1 MLSSK
6 GIIVTSAFRL
16 VCPCALSA
24 ELRFLVK
31 AQKVLGCSLVGSLG
45 AARPQTND
53 ARLFSGSALS
63 WQYASVLASFIRT
76 CQTYTA
82 TWGSTS
88 GKHSLPHCARYQ
100 QCLRCRFGTAT
111 LLSTMVS
118 QLNPSPRIVASSPSP
133 GLIAWIQSDLSTCL
147 QAILLCRRYAASCY
161 ASSGSSGAQVYRMR
175 SLGQ

>member
-1 MLSSK
+1 MTALRVTCEFLILSLTSCSLAAESKPEGAAMLSSK

-88 GKHSLPHCARYQ
+88 GKHSLPH
-100 QCLRCRFGTAT
+100 
-111 LLSTMVS
+111 
-118 QLNPSPRIVASSPSP
+118 
-133 GLIAWIQSDLSTCL
+133 
-147 QAILLCRRYAASCY
+147 
-161 ASSGSSGAQVYRMR
+161 
-175 SLGQ
+175 